1 MEKDQSMS
9 RQIRKIKNKWKKLF
23 FSLLTINIIV
33 ILTIITLIYWPVPS
47 TKVQPIDQIDQDDS
61 SEFIVRTTKENLNEL
76 VNAYIEKFQQGT
88 KHKYSVILDEDVH
101 LQGELPVFSSTVPLS
116 IHLEPLVQEN
126 GDIILK
132 QKSISLG
139 LLELPN
145 KTIMEY
151 IRKHLPMPDWVRVI
165 PKNEE
170 IYVAISEMEIKSNFR
185 VSVENFNL
193 EANHI
198 ALKINVP
205 YKTLGIELPNIEP

>member
-88 KHKYSVILDEDVH
+88 KHKYSVILDEDEIGRASCSER
-101 LQGELPVFSSTVPLS
+101 GER
-116 IHLEPLVQEN
+116 
-126 GDIILK
+126 G
-132 QKSISLG
+132 
-139 LLELPN
+139 
-145 KTIMEY
+145 
-151 IRKHLPMPDWVRVI
+151 
-165 PKNEE
+165 
-170 IYVAISEMEIKSNFR
+170 
-185 VSVENFNL
+185 
-193 EANHI
+193 
-198 ALKINVP
+198 
-205 YKTLGIELPNIEP
+205 